1 MSFLS
6 HYSSSRYIREL
17 EDRLVSLEYS
27 VQTKGHVAGRD
38 HSPPP
43 RRHVDYSATTGTPP
57 QIFKQPHP
65 HPIEP
70 VKLNP
75 VLNTHSRNH
84 LDRLP
89 PIEAIHGSPPIASEK
104 RHSQEYFRQ
113 PYHPSSHRNEPVV
126 SHRYHPGHDHHNPGP
141 DRRNSIDQSRRMSFP
156 SHPIHERSASFNDAL
171 GRRPSNLGLPDKPMT
186 NGTIPIDEAAIA
198 RYYEFY
204 HHALPVLP
212 HNQKRLY
219 SYLGAA
225 PPHLRDALLHAIYAL
240 TSIDQ
245 GPLTPASP
253 RSPTPLPAHIDHTL
267 KACDL
272 IGVEAFVTEENTQ
285 MTLLRN
291 LLHMQ
296 TLLLLALN
304 ADKRAFSPP
313 QADTPRGITVSTLQE
328 HGYSSRFV
336 GSMFGAAWGCA
347 NEMKLSETNG
357 IARKRSHDQM
367 ENQDSTVDIDGEE
380 ALCRRAWWILVIL
393 DRWRAASTSSMPLIS
408 DEKIFL
414 KDNDRHVLGDVGYHL
429 VRISCVLGH
438 IAEIPQTASLTDLSY
453 NLPQIARLLNG
464 EIERVRETAEL
475 PLNHDALLN
484 VAFWYTLDIAL
495 LILGIQSYW

>member
-1 MSFLS
+1 M
-6 HYSSSRYIREL
+6 
-17 EDRLVSLEYS
+17 
-27 VQTKGHVAGRD
+27 QTKSHVAGRD
-38 HSPPP
+38 HSPTP
-43 RRHVDYSATTGTPP
+43 RRHVEYSAPTETPP
-57 QIFKQPHP
+57 QLFKQPHP

-75 VLNTHSRNH
+75 VLNSHSRNH

-104 RHSQEYFRQ
+104 RHSPEYFRQ
-113 PYHPSSHRNEPVV
+113 PYPPSSHRNEAVV
-126 SHRYHPGHDHHNPGP
+126 SHHYHPSHDHHTPVP
-141 DRRNSIDQSRRMSFP
+141 DRRNSTDQSRRMSFP
-156 SHPIHERSASFNDAL
+156 SHPIHERSASFNDAT
-171 GRRPSNLGLPDKPMT
+171 GRRPSNLGLSMAKGPVL
-186 NGTIPIDEAAIA
+186 IDEAAIG
-198 RYYEFY
+198 RYYDFY
-204 HHALPVLP
+204 HQALPVLP
-212 HNQKRLY
+212 HNKKRLY
-219 SYLGAA
+219 NYLGAA
-225 PPHLRDALLHAIYAL
+225 PTHLRDALLHAIYAL

-245 GPLTPASP
+245 GHLIPTSP

-272 IGVEAFVTEENTQ
+272 IGVEAFVKEEDTQ
-285 MTLLRN
+285 IILLRN

-313 QADTPRGITVSTLQE
+313 QADIPRGMSLSTLQE

-347 NEMKLSETNG
+347 NEMKLSETN
-357 IARKRSHDQM
+357 IITRKRNHDQM
-367 ENQDSTVDIDGEE
+367 ENQDVTGDIDGEE

-414 KDNDRHVLGDVGYHL
+414 KDSDRQVLGDVGYHL

-438 IAEIPQTASLTDLSY
+438 IAEVPQIASLADMSY

-464 EIERVRETAEL
+464 EIDRVRETAEL

-484 VAFWYTLDIAL
+484 VAFWYALASSL
-495 LILGIQSYW
+495 LILGIPSYWLPRIRQRNTNCTAMSATLC